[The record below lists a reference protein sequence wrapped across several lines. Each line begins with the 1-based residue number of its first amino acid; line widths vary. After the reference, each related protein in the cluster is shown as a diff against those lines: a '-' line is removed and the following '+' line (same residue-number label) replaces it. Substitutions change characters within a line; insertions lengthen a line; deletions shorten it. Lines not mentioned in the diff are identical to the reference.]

1 MNSGDKAKPL
11 YKPLLNKRLLTVS
24 QPPERILFNQR
35 IVKEHE
41 AKRAHFISEGLARVE
56 FFLDKDAYQPMET
69 IRLRMVVDNSHS
81 E

>member
-41 AKRAHFISEGLARVE
+41 AKAFFMSQGLARVE
-56 FFLDKDAYQPMET
+56 FYLDKDAYQPMET